1 MALPSIA
8 RISSG
13 LARSSAS
20 LCRSMGT
27 AATSPAT
34 AESKPK
40 KKAMATFDWT
50 DALNLESRLTEE
62 EIAVRDVSRDYCQ
75 GTVQS
80 CNSSCSYISHINLV
94 FCFAI
99 CHNC

>member
-8 RISSG
+8 RISAAG
-13 LARSSAS
+13 LARSAS

-27 AATSPAT
+27 AATSPASSSQQQ
-34 AESKPK
+34 SKPK

-75 GTVQS
+75 GSRRQMS
-80 CNSSCSYISHINLV
+80 M
-94 FCFAI
+94 
-99 CHNC
+99 